1 LRLFITWAVIIG
13 GFAGA
18 YTMLILKG
26 FSVLEAPG
34 VLGLGQAITSFWS
47 ALYFSVITFTTL
59 GYGNIRPTAGLSSG
73 LTAAEAVLGGIMMAL
88 TVLVIGRKF
97 MR

>member
-1 LRLFITWAVIIG
+1 
-13 GFAGA
+13 
-18 YTMLILKG
+18 MLIVKG

-34 VLGLGQAITSFWS
+34 VLGLGRAITSFWG

-59 GYGNIRPTAGLSSG
+59 GYGDIRPTAGLPSG
-73 LTAAEAVLGGIMMAL
+73 LAAAEAVLGGIMMAL